1 MKVSGKFEVKLNPM
15 ECYASGE
22 DDNNLARMS
31 LDKTFHGELEADS
44 KGEMLSAMTA
54 VKGSA
59 GYVAIEQVV
68 GNLSGKQGSFVLQHF
83 GTMNNGKSRVIRE
96 VVPDSGTGEL
106 TGLKGEMEIIIKD
119 GQHFVRPTIAEP
131 VINKKGEACIAERE
145 I

>member
-1 MKVSGKFEVKLNPM
+1 MKVSGKFEVRLNPM
-15 ECYASGE
+15 EFYASGK
-22 DDNNLARMS
+22 DGNNLARMS

-68 GNLSGKQGSFVLQHF
+68 GNLSSRQGSFVLQHF
-83 GTMNNGKSRVIRE
+83 GTMNHGKSRLILE

-106 TGLKGEMEIIIKD
+106 TGLKGEMEIVIKD
-119 GQHFVRPTIAEP
+119 GQHYFEFEYELA
-131 VINKKGEACIAERE
+131 
-145 I
+145 